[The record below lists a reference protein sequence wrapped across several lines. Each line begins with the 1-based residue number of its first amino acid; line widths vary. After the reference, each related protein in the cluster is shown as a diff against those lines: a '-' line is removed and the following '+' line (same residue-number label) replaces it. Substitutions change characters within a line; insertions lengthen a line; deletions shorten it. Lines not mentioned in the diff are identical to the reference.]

1 MFFQVPLWE
10 ILEQCLLDLYIK
22 IWIRESDLHFFFHLK
37 KSCTLFQTLFVFCY
51 TMTYFVSVGVIKD
64 RTTKI
69 YPKYFN
75 GKLWPYHLPCFMN
88 SFLYDLACKTW
99 CFEKVVFELEAS
111 YSFKIN
117 CILVRQI
124 LSLKKI
130 GVAISKNCC
139 FVSWS
144 PICTPL
150 ILVSALMKMA
160 STSTTVIYN
169 SMKVKTPGKLVT

>member
-1 MFFQVPLWE
+1 
-10 ILEQCLLDLYIK
+10 
-22 IWIRESDLHFFFHLK
+22 
-37 KSCTLFQTLFVFCY
+37 
-51 TMTYFVSVGVIKD
+51 
-64 RTTKI
+64 
-69 YPKYFN
+69 
-75 GKLWPYHLPCFMN
+75 MN

-130 GVAISKNCC
+130 GVVISKNCC

-144 PICTPL
+144 PICIPL

-160 STSTTVIYN
+160 STLTTVIYN
-169 SMKVKTPGKLVT
+169 SMKVKTPGKLVI